1 MMHKITS
8 SSDTRQDKI
17 NESIAKVL
25 VVSLSGLAITIFI
38 GWKDVGPFKLFNLV
52 SLAALLIWRYVI
64 KYRPQYSLPREIYI
78 ISILFIVSMTV
89 SALQSQ
95 DRHFA
100 FVLLK
105 QYKLIFLGGL
115 LFTAPLGDR
124 YRKPIVIIY
133 FLAAAAAGLIGILQY
148 FGLMHMAS
156 DRPYGF
162 SENPNL
168 YAGALSI
175 VCSSTMVML
184 FLPKTY
190 LFESRNGFFF
200 MLGIVI
206 LTLCGIILSQSRSI
220 WLALLAACVV
230 TLFLY
235 NRRKGLILLSIFFM
249 IFTVL
254 ITCSNTLRQRAISIA
269 TSAFTE
275 DVSGSTG
282 TRIEL
287 WKGAL
292 LMFEEHPFFGIGLG
306 DFQTAVNKLIS
317 ENKLKSTIDTHHAH
331 NIYLQALATRGIIG
345 LAILMLFLISLFRW
359 GQKSMEN
366 NDALGG
372 YIIILITV
380 LTMVGGL
387 TDNHLDFSRFLTASC
402 FTIGLLGPLGAV
414 KNQKIHCSNEGKT

>member
-1 MMHKITS
+1 MHYITS
-8 SSDTRQDKI
+8 SSDIGQDKI
-17 NESIAKVL
+17 NQIIAKIL

-52 SLAALLIWRYVI
+52 SLAALLIWRYVV
-64 KYRPQYSLPREIYI
+64 KYRPQNPLPREIFI

-115 LFTAPLGDR
+115 LFTAPISDR
-124 YRKPIVIIY
+124 NRKSIITIF

-168 YAGALSI
+168 YAGALS
-175 VCSSTMVML
+175 VACSSAIVML
-184 FLPKTY
+184 FLPKKY
-190 LFESRNGFFF
+190 QFASRNGFFF
-200 MLGIVI
+200 IMSVAI

-220 WLALLAACVV
+220 WVALLAACVV

-235 NRRKGLILLSIFFM
+235 NRRKVLILLSFFFM
-249 IFTVL
+249 IFVVL
-254 ITCSNTLRQRAISIA
+254 ISTSNTLRQRANSIV
-269 TSAFTE
+269 TSVYTE

-292 LMFEEHPFFGIGLG
+292 LMFKEHPLLGVGLG
-306 DFQTAVNKLIS
+306 DFQTDVNKLIS
-317 ENKLKSTIDTHHAH
+317 ENKLKSAIDTHHAH

-345 LAILMLFLISLFRW
+345 LAILLVFLISLFRW
-359 GQKSMEN
+359 GRKLIQNHDSM
-366 NDALGG
+366 GG

-380 LTMVGGL
+380 LAMVGGL

-414 KNQKIHCSNEGKT
+414 KKSRESHCPNEGKS